1 MLKLGVSESRRDFNE
16 PLHIFSKEILLYK
29 SF

>member
-16 PLHIFSKEILLYK
+16 PLHIL
-29 SF
+29 